1 MKSLSDVKLKYCFP
15 KNIKS
20 HFFLAIYNFNQ
31 QCYWKIYA
39 RRWIDPKGIFV
50 YSLVFSDKKNQIPKI
65 LPMWVFVPLKCRQ
78 NFEIL
83 LVWILTPHT
92 FQKKCPWCMTFAQA
106 IVFQSYFIEITTLIS
121 IGLQLSH
128 NSSSKFLK
136 NFSKSR
142 FLAILSYHYGFSK
155 IN

>member
-1 MKSLSDVKLKYCFP
+1 
-15 KNIKS
+15 
-20 HFFLAIYNFNQ
+20 
-31 QCYWKIYA
+31 
-39 RRWIDPKGIFV
+39 
-50 YSLVFSDKKNQIPKI
+50 
-65 LPMWVFVPLKCRQ
+65 MWVFVPLKCRQ

-83 LVWILTPHT
+83 LVWILTSHT

-128 NSSSKFLK
+128 NSGSKFLK

-155 IN
+155 INNSDFYFTCIIPWSTMNPEKMKSIWSKSERLLPKKYNTLFLG